1 VRRTAGTTL
10 LLALA
15 ATLASGC
22 GGDDGAERG
31 DDGRVLEAGAVSVFE
46 LLQGDCL
53 SPPEE
58 VQAGLENVDVVP
70 CADPH
75 TQEVFEIIQYEP
87 EEEGDDDFPG
97 DSELDNFAQA
107 ACLDPFTDYVDV
119 DYIDSSL
126 FITYLLPTVRSWNEE
141 GDREVICIA
150 QTTGEQIQGS
160 VEGSQR

>member
-1 VRRTAGTTL
+1 VRRAAASTL
-10 LLALA
+10 LLAVA
-15 ATLASGC
+15 ATLAGC

-31 DDGRVLEAGAVSVFE
+31 DDGRVLEAGDVSVFE

-58 VQAGLENVDVVP
+58 VQAGLEEVTVVP

-75 TQEVFEIIQYEP
+75 TQEIFEIIEYEP
-87 EEEGDDDFPG
+87 AEEGNDDFPG
-97 DSELDNFAQA
+97 DDELDDFAQA
-107 ACLDPFTDYVDV
+107 ACLDPFTDYVDI

-141 GDREVICIA
+141 GDREVVCIA

>member
-1 VRRTAGTTL
+1 VRRAAASTL
-10 LLALA
+10 LLAVA
-15 ATLASGC
+15 ATLAGC

-31 DDGRVLEAGAVSVFE
+31 DDGRVLEAGDVSVFE

-58 VQAGLENVDVVP
+58 VQAGLEEVTVVP
-70 CADPH
+70 CAEPH
-75 TQEVFEIIQYEP
+75 TQEIFEIIEYEP
-87 EEEGDDDFPG
+87 AEEGNDDFPG
-97 DSELDNFAQA
+97 DDELDDFAQA
-107 ACLDPFTDYVDV
+107 ACLDPFTDYVDI
-119 DYIDSSL
+119 DYVDSSL

-141 GDREVICIA
+141 GDREVVCIA

>member
-1 VRRTAGTTL
+1 VRRTAASTL

-15 ATLASGC
+15 ATIAGC

-31 DDGRVLEAGAVSVFE
+31 DDGRVLEAGDVSVFE

-58 VQAGLENVDVVP
+58 VQAGLEEVTVVP

-75 TQEVFEIIQYEP
+75 TQEIFEIIEYEP
-87 EEEGDDDFPG
+87 AEEGNDDFPG
-97 DSELDNFAQA
+97 DDELDDFAQA
-107 ACLDPFTDYVDV
+107 ACLDPFTDYVDI

-141 GDREVICIA
+141 GDREVVCIA

>member
-1 VRRTAGTTL
+1 VRRAAVSTL

-15 ATLASGC
+15 ATLAGC

-31 DDGRVLEAGAVSVFE
+31 DDGRVLEAGDVSVFE

-58 VQAGLENVDVVP
+58 VQAGLEEVTVVP

-75 TQEVFEIIQYEP
+75 TQEIFEIIEYEP
-87 EEEGDDDFPG
+87 AEEGNDDFPG
-97 DSELDNFAQA
+97 DDELDDFAQA
-107 ACLDPFTDYVDV
+107 ACLDPFTDYVYI

-141 GDREVICIA
+141 GDREVVCIA